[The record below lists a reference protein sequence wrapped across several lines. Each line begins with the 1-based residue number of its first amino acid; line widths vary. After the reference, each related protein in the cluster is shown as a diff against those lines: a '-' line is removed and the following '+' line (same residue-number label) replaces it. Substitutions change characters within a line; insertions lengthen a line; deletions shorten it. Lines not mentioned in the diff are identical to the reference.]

1 MHYPDDDNEA
11 DKVGYKNPPKDK
23 QFKKGQSGNPKGRPP
38 KKLMHEVLEATL
50 NEPISVTTKDG
61 KKVTMTKKEAI
72 IQQLVQ
78 SSMSGKA
85 PATKNLIYLMR
96 SFYHMYPPM

>member
-11 DKVGYKNPPKDK
+11 YEVGYKKPPKDK

-38 KKLMHEVLEATL
+38 TKLLYQVLESIL
-50 NEPISVTTKDG
+50 NEPITITMKDG

-96 SFYHMYPPM
+96 SFYHMSPPM

>member
-1 MHYPDDDNEA
+1 MHYPEEGNEA
-11 DKVGYKNPPKDK
+11 YEVGYKKPPKDK

-38 KKLMHEVLEATL
+38 KKLIHEVLETKL
-50 NEPISVTTKDG
+50 NEMVTITTKDG
-61 KKVTMTKKEAI
+61 KKVTMTMKEAW

-78 SSMSGKA
+78 SSASGKA

>member
-1 MHYPDDDNEA
+1 MHYPDDNNEA

-50 NEPISVTTKDG
+50 NEPISFTTKDG

-78 SSMSGKA
+78 GSMSGKA

>member
-1 MHYPDDDNEA
+1 MHYDDDGNEA
-11 DKVGYKNPPKDK
+11 STVGYKNPPKDK

-38 KKLMHEVLEATL
+38 RKLMRQVLEDTL
-50 NEPISVTTKDG
+50 NEQVTVTTKDG
-61 KKVTMTKKEAI
+61 KKTTMTKKEAL

-96 SFYHMYPPM
+96 SFYHMEPM

>member
-1 MHYPDDDNEA
+1 MDYSDDGHEPTQ
-11 DKVGYKNPPKDK
+11 VGYKKPPKDK

-38 KKLMHEVLEATL
+38 KKRLHEVLEATL
-50 NEPISVTTKDG
+50 NEVVTFTTKDG
-61 KKVTMTKKEAI
+61 KKVTMTKKEAF

-78 SSMSGKA
+78 ASVNGKA

-96 SFYHMYPPM
+96 SFYYMYPPM

>member
-1 MHYPDDDNEA
+1 MSYDDDNDPGEI
-11 DKVGYKNPPKDK
+11 GYKKPPKDK

-38 KKLMHEVLEATL
+38 NKLLHQILEAKL
-50 NEPISVTTKDG
+50 NEMVTITTKDG
-61 KKVTMTKKEAI
+61 KVTMTMKEAWM
-72 IQQLVQ
+72 QQLVQ
-78 SSMSGKA
+78 SSVSGKA